1 MNEILRGYGGAQQ
14 KSKKSRGS
22 KIGKQ
27 GGQQTGLSLGGDIL
41 SENVDDDGEGDGE
54 GDFAGQ
60 GEGGD
65 GMDIDGEPIDT
76 EMQEFEQFANGLRK
90 AGGGTN

>member
-41 SENVDDDGEGDGE
+41 SENVDEFEGDGE

-60 GEGGD
+60 GEGED

-76 EMQEFEQFANGLRK
+76 EMQDFEKFADGLRK
-90 AGGGTN
+90 VGGGTN